1 MKQKLSIFMGIV
13 FFAAVVTWLSLA
25 EYTAELRNAYDWA
38 FSHKITTQTSI
49 DGANLYGEI
58 TRQSLAK
65 MMVVYSKDMLWK
77 APDYSLRCNFN
88 DKDEIT
94 EDLKWYAIEACQLW
108 IMGQWNTDFNPM
120 WKVSKAE
127 FWTILSRALW
137 WDMYEWS
144 DPYYLTHLVALQE
157 NWIMDDISDAE
168 DTNISRWEVI
178 TALMRSINGVSYS
191 PLLLSEDL
199 DDYYESKDPEIE
211 CLMIENNLSEK
222 EKEVIRLYIKELEK
236 WFYEKIEDSFD
247 YISEDDE
254 GQYNLSMINKTL
266 ETFDTIKKDFKKYL
280 SDYKNLYETLNVDM
294 SDTSPYT
301 PGEKYLK
308 MQEFHASLLN
318 LINHSTEMLNF
329 VKEVCGD
336 WKCDSDSD
344 RQEIKE
350 KYKDKIDEIYEQHEL
365 IVEEFSNAIE
375 RYNEYMEEYKLINKY
390 WRIYEDSLIDPEEA
404 SYLPDD
410 AVSISWYLV
419 WEDLTRYQ
427 GDIKDW
433 KMEGKWVLVYWNY
446 YYSGEWKNNIPNWF
460 WEAHWN
466 GFTYTWHFRNWNPDW
481 YWVYIDEN
489 GIYTWE
495 WINWERHWNGEF
507 KSDDLYFS
515 WLWKFGEIVKWKI
528 VYSNWVSYEW
538 SFKDNNYHWTG
549 TLTLS
554 SKEVYEW
561 EFYYWEID
569 WYGIL
574 KLTNGEVYSWKWEEG
589 FLPGQSVYIKN
600 WKVMVATKID
610 IIENQWNDTIVIT
623 DWVDTLTMMNK
634 NIWATEVWTWEE
646 SYGSFYKW
654 WNNTEFNSIDTWD
667 SNEFMKANT
676 GEWKEKEQGPCPAWY
691 HIPTVNEWEWV
702 VDLWKLKNNVSY
714 LSSWDVISLMDT
726 FKLPYAWYRYW
737 FKGIHISDDF
747 SWSIDDL
754 GQSLDDFDELVY
766 DGFAL
771 RYSDNNIYNWWRFW
785 TSSVNKYYYWMYYG
799 LHTINQEAEHDNY
812 YEYSS
817 SVGLNEIAYPIRC
830 FKN

>member
-38 FSHKITTQTSI
+38 FTNKITTQTSI
-49 DGANLYGEI
+49 DGANLYGEV

-199 DDYYESKDPEIE
+199 DDYYDTKDPEIE

-222 EKEVIRLYIKELEK
+222 EKEVIRTYVDELEN
-236 WFYEKIEDSFD
+236 WFYEKIGHAFDFISDED
-247 YISEDDE
+247 EE
-254 GQYNLSMINKTL
+254 QYTLSVLDNSL
-266 ETFDTIKKDFKKYL
+266 ETFETIKKDFKKYL
-280 SDYKNLYETLNVDM
+280 SDTKNLYETLNVDM

-308 MQEFHASLLN
+308 MQEFKVSFLN
-318 LINHSTEMLNF
+318 VINHSSEMINF

-336 WKCDSDSD
+336 WKCNSDSGK
-344 RQEIKE
+344 QEIKE
-350 KYKDKIDEIYEQHEL
+350 KYKDKIDELQKIHEK
-365 IVEEFSNAIE
+365 IMEEFNNAVDQ
-375 RYNEYMEEYKLINKY
+375 YNEYIEEYKLINKY
-390 WRIYEDSLIDPEEA
+390 WRIYEDSLVDPEEA
-404 SYLPDD
+404 SYLPED

-419 WEDLTRYQ
+419 WEDYTRYQ
-427 GDIKDW
+427 GDVKDW
-433 KMEGKWVLVYWNY
+433 KLEGNWVLAYKDF
-446 YYSGEWKNNIPNWF
+446 YYSGQWKNNQPNWF
-460 WEAHWN
+460 GELKWN
-466 GFTYTWHFRNWNPDW
+466 GFYYKWYFRNWEPDW
-481 YWVYIDEN
+481 YWVYSDEDYS
-489 GIYTWE
+489 YTWE
-495 WINWERHWNGEF
+495 WVNWEKHWKGEYTA
-507 KSDDLYFS
+507 DDFYYS
-515 WLWKFGEIVKWKI
+515 WEWKFNEMVKWKI
-528 VYSNWVSYEW
+528 VYPNWISYEW
-538 SFKDNNYHWTG
+538 SFKDEDYHWTG
-549 TLTLS
+549 RLTLTS
-554 SKEVYEW
+554 HDIYEW
-561 EFYYWEID
+561 EFYYWDIY
-569 WYGIL
+569 WYG
-574 KLTNGEVYSWKWEEG
+574 KLTLANWEVFSWEWEDW
-589 FLPGQSVYIKN
+589 LLSGQGVYVKD
-600 WKVMVATKID
+600 WKAIVAKKID

-623 DWVDTLTMMNK
+623 DWTDTLTMMNK
-634 NIWATEVWTWEE
+634 NLWASEVWTWEE
-646 SYGSFYKW
+646 SYGSVFKW
-654 WNNTEFNSIDTWD
+654 WNNTEFNSLDTWD
-667 SNEFMKANT
+667 SKEFIEAGTWEWWEKA
-676 GEWKEKEQGPCPAWY
+676 QGPCPAWY
-691 HIPTVNEWEWV
+691 HIPTVNEWEWI
-702 VDLWKLKNNVSY
+702 VDLWKLKSNSTFLN
-714 LSSWDVISLMDT
+714 SWDIRELMDT

-737 FKGIHISDDF
+737 NQTIDIPDDY
-747 SWSIDDL
+747 SWSIDNLEATIND
-754 GQSLDDFDELVY
+754 Q
-766 DGFAL
+766 FAL
-771 RYSDNNIYNWWRFW
+771 RYSDDNMYVGWRFW
-785 TSSVNKYYYWMYYG
+785 SSTTRDYWDWSSYMYYWF
-799 LHTINQEAEHDNY
+799 HIINREAENDNY
-812 YEYSS
+812 RDYY
-817 SVGLNEIAYPIRC
+817 NEVWNGKIAYPVRC